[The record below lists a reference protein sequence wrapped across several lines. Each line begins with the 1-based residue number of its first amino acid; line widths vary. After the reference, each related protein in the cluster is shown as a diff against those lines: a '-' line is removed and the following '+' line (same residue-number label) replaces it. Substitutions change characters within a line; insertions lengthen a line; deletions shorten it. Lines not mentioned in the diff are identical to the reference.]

1 MYQYH
6 ARRVNMNKYLP
17 EGANNV
23 LYLNFR
29 LSEWR
34 NVANVTLELPS
45 LTPRTR
51 KINVE
56 TKMDAYC
63 SKDIY
68 RICSD
73 KLN

>member
-56 TKMDAYC
+56 TKWTPTVPKIYIAYVQ
-63 SKDIY
+63 I
-68 RICSD
+68 
-73 KLN
+73 N